1 MIRLLMGGS
10 GLVLSLKIFAKSDDP
25 ASQLLAL
32 LFLPIFATYTYKA
45 IEKIKQEK

>member
-10 GLVLSLKIFAKSDDP
+10 GIIVSLKIFVKSDDA
-25 ASQLLAL
+25 ASQLIAL